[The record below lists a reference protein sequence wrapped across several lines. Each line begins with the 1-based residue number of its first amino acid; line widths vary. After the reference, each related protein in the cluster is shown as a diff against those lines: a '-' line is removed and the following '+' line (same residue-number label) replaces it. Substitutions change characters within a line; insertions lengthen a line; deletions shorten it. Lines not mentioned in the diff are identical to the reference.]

1 MHPALTTINCAYG
14 EKYLMTEKKLADILK
29 SGKFPETYPEWE
41 QVEVFF
47 SEVPVSFIWDFC
59 RKFGITLEELRE
71 YYEKNI
77 KPRFRNEELEELW
90 EW

>member
-1 MHPALTTINCAYG
+1 MHPALITVNCAYR
-14 EKYLMTEKKLADILK
+14 EDRLMTEEKLAEILK

-47 SEVPVSFIWDFC
+47 SEVPSEYVSDFC
-59 RKFGITLEELRE
+59 TRYGITLEELKD

-90 EW
+90 KW